1 MSSPSKETP
10 TFAFKLSPVRES
22 RLLGKKLHVE
32 RSTAL
37 GFSPDTFCR
46 VLFGKGIRRLLEEH
60 EYSIELGL
68 RALDRAET
76 QGSKMHKSVR
86 DDFERLLSRA
96 TVGNAPLNLE
106 RLRNL
111 PPSLSGPW
119 RILRVTMAKYWSRYD
134 KRLINRLAYYD
145 RIASQIGM
153 VRDPTQAV
161 AVRKRFFL
169 ESVSFWRAAE
179 TPLGDEIALCVDA
192 TIQHLA
198 WFDRTWAA
206 THTWYPTGT
215 LNGLA
220 NPEKK
225 PIRHWFDGVLVRTR
239 TADLNEFQKHLAAQ
253 GALHLGRPIEHDLL
267 KKWASSQHFIPA
279 KAADALLA
287 SCSTA
292 VREIERYRLWLAKLM
307 TFLVECVV
315 CFSPQEVK
323 PVQAQRCIHRRL
335 ELIQEH
341 LQANQR
347 LCGHSLFV
355 V

>member
-1 MSSPSKETP
+1 MSSSSEGKP

-46 VLFGKGIRRLLEEH
+46 VLFGKGMRRILEEH
-60 EYSIELGL
+60 QYSVELGL
-68 RALDRAET
+68 RALERAENL
-76 QGSKMHKSVR
+76 GSKMHKSVR
-86 DDFERLLSRA
+86 DDFERILSQA
-96 TVGNAPLNLE
+96 FVGNAPLNLE

-119 RILRVTMAKYWSRYD
+119 RILRVTMTKHWSRNG
-134 KRLINRLAYYD
+134 KRLINRLACYD
-145 RIASQIGM
+145 RIASQIGN
-153 VRDPTQAV
+153 VRDPTHAV

-169 ESVSFWRAAE
+169 ASLSFWRGAE
-179 TPLGDEIALCVDA
+179 TPLSDEIALCVDA
-192 TIQHLA
+192 TIHHLA
-198 WFDRTWAA
+198 WFDRTWASN
-206 THTWYPTGT
+206 HTWYPTGT

-220 NPEKK
+220 NPKKK
-225 PIRHWFDGVLVRTR
+225 PIRHWFDGVLSRTHS
-239 TADLNEFQKHLAAQ
+239 ADLNELQRHLAAKD
-253 GALHLGRPIEHDLL
+253 AMHLGRPIEHDLL
-267 KKWASSQHFIPA
+267 KKWASSQHLIPA
-279 KAADALLA
+279 KAADVLLA
-287 SCSTA
+287 SCSTT
-292 VREIERYRLWLAKLM
+292 VTEIETLRLWLAKLV

-315 CFSPQEVK
+315 CFTPQEVT
-323 PVQAQRCIHRRL
+323 PVQAQRCIHQRL

-341 LQANQR
+341 LQTNQR